1 MVARMVKQRLALVVG
16 RSASLLRDGPL
27 GARLATGGAA
37 AFAVF
42 VFGHGLAFI
51 TQLLIARAF
60 GAESF
65 GIYAYVLA
73 WMVVLSYFA
82 MFGFNTALLRFI
94 PTYAAKRD
102 WAHLAGVIAYAERKV
117 FTVALTLIAVGAVVI
132 LLAGGAMPRELRLTF
147 LVGLPIVLLLPL
159 LTLRS
164 AAVRGFGGVVSA
176 LAPERLVREPVLA
189 VGVFAFLLLGVQ
201 QAGAPLVMS
210 AMVAGTV
217 LGLAFATYW
226 MRRLQPPELSGAAPA
241 VDAGTWRKAALPLL
255 VVTAVE
261 AVFDKTGVLVLGLG
275 EMHREAGIYALV
287 FSMAML
293 VVLPRTAIDTLFAP
307 TIARMHAEGRLAD
320 VQNLVGRAALL
331 SLLAGGGIVAV
342 LSIAAGPILSL
353 FGPAFEAGETPLRI
367 LLLGQLLAAGAGSQ
381 LLLMAMTGNEAGAA
395 RMLVISALFHG
406 LLCAGLV
413 VPLGL
418 TGAAIATAAALAVWN
433 ILMAIEIWRKLQI
446 LPGALGLLRPAAA

>member
-1 MVARMVKQRLALVVG
+1 MIKGRLALVVG

-42 VFGHGLAFI
+42 IFGHGLAFV
-51 TQLLIARAF
+51 TQLLIARTF

-94 PTYAAKRD
+94 PTYTAQQD
-102 WAHLAGVIAYAERKV
+102 WPHLAGVIAYAERKV
-117 FTVALTLIAVGAVVI
+117 FTVALALIAAGAAVV
-132 LLAGGAMPRELRLTF
+132 LLSGGAMTRELRLTF

-176 LAPERLVREPVLA
+176 LAPERVVREPV
-189 VGVFAFLLLGVQ
+189 VTICVFAVLLFGVQ

-226 MRRLQPPELSGAAPA
+226 MRRLQPAQLFSAAPKI
-241 VDAGTWRKAALPLL
+241 DAGTWRKAALPLL

-261 AVFDKTGVLVLGLG
+261 ALFDKTGVLVLGLG
-275 EMHREAGIYALV
+275 DMHREAGIYALI

-293 VVLPRTAIDTLFAP
+293 VVLPRTAIDTMFAP

-331 SLLAGGGIVAV
+331 SLLAGGGIVLV
-342 LSIAAGPILSL
+342 LSVAAGPILSL
-353 FGPAFEAGETPLRI
+353 FGPEFRAGEVPLRI
-367 LLLGQLLAAGAGSQ
+367 LLLGQLLAASAGSQ
-381 LLLMAMTGNEAGAA
+381 LLLMAMTGNETGAA
-395 RMLVISALFHG
+395 RMLVISAIFHG

-413 VPLGL
+413 IPLGL
-418 TGAAIATAAALAVWN
+418 TGAAIATAAALVVWN
-433 ILMAIEIWRKLQI
+433 ALMAVDIWRKLQI
-446 LPGALGLLRPAAA
+446 LPGALGLLRPVPA